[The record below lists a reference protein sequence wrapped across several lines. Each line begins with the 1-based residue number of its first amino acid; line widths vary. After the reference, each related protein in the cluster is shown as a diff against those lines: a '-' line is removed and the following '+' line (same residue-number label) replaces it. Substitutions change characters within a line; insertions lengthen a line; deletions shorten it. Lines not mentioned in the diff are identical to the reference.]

1 MDKKNKNVLHHVN
14 HTHRE
19 FDKETMKKIWQM
31 GLARYYEVAIDEV
44 DMENWTI
51 KGEPMED
58 ITINSIREV
67 VRALKG

>member
-1 MDKKNKNVLHHVN
+1 
-14 HTHRE
+14 
-19 FDKETMKKIWQM
+19 MKKIWQM
-31 GLARYYEVAIDEV
+31 GLARYYEVAVGDV

>member
-1 MDKKNKNVLHHVN
+1 MNDKSKDVLHHVN
-14 HTHRE
+14 HSHQE
-19 FDKETMKKIWQM
+19 FDKETMKKIWKM
-31 GLARYYEVAIDEV
+31 GLARYYEVDIDEV

>member
-1 MDKKNKNVLHHVN
+1 MEKKNKDVLHHVN

-44 DMENWTI
+44 DIKNWTI